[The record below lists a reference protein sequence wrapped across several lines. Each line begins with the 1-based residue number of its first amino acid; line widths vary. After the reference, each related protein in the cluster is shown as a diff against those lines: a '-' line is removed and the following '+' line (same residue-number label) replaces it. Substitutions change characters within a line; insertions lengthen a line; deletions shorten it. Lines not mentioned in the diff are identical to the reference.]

1 MFFALIAFLVLIAV
15 QILGLWLVELLALP
29 VPGVLLGIALMLL
42 ILMVFGRL
50 PRQLATVSNQL
61 LAHLMLLFIPS
72 IVAIMT
78 QVDIIAAQ
86 WLPFLMACI
95 VATAITMMVTAAV
108 FNYMLQRQALAATQS
123 DAQPSQPSL
132 PHEPS
137 TAVPSA
143 RSMSL
148 AQKEQK
154 NAD

>member
-1 MFFALIAFLVLIAV
+1 
-15 QILGLWLVELLALP
+15 
-29 VPGVLLGIALMLL
+29 MLL

-95 VATAITMMVTAAV
+95 VATAIPMMVTAAV
-108 FNYMLQRQALAATQS
+108 FNYMLQGQALAATQP
-123 DAQPSQPSL
+123 DAHPPHLSQSSQPSQPPDPPTAL
-132 PHEPS
+132 PI
-137 TAVPSA
+137 A
-143 RSMSL
+143 RSLSW
-148 AQKEQK
+148 A
-154 NAD
+154 